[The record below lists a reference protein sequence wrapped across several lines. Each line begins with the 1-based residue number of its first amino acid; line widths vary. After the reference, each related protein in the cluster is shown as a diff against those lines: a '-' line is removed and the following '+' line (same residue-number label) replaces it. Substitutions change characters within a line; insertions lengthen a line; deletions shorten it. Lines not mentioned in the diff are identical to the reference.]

1 MYVLPK
7 ILKARRFAVSM
18 QIYGLF
24 KFVLLDVQKN
34 TLFLYCKYRQ
44 IHLKEVLLMNTNYT
58 YEPG

>member
-24 KFVLLDVQKN
+24 YFYFAGRSKS
-34 TLFLYCKYRQ
+34 TLFHTVN
-44 IHLKEVLLMNTNYT
+44 IDESI
-58 YEPG
+58 